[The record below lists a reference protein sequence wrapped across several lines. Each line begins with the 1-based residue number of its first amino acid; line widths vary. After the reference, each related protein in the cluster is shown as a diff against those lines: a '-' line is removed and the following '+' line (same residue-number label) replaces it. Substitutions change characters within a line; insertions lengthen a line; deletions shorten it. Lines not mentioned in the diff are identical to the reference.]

1 MSQTQELRGL
11 AFAVA
16 YRMLGSV
23 AEAEDVTQEALLRL
37 HDASGVE
44 NPEAFLTTVT
54 TRLAIDV
61 LRSARVR
68 RETYTGS
75 WLPEPLVEDD
85 AERRVEDEEAVSLAF
100 LVLLER
106 LNPDERAV
114 LVLRES
120 FDYEYADIAEILGI
134 SAANARQILSRA
146 RRRVA
151 DERPR
156 FDPDPG
162 ERRALAARFLD
173 AARNGDMEGLV
184 AMLAPDALMVGDGGG
199 KARSLPAPLQA
210 PPTSPARSWRSGAW
224 ASGGARRS
232 SRRSSTAS
240 RASAPSPPTGSSST
254 SWRSRSRAA
263 SSAGSTRC
271 SIPTSSGTSAR
282 CRTWAYGRA
291 SARSEASSRSR
302 SRIVV
307 RSAFQ
312 RTCPDPTFRKPGW
325 RRLDR
330 QPEEEGDVPVRPTPP
345 DDACH
350 PHGAGPCQTAYCSHA
365 QHAEHQL
372 PPRDGSLPPRRRGSR
387 GPPALGHPG
396 VVS

>member
-1 MSQTQELRGL
+1 
-11 AFAVA
+11 
-16 YRMLGSV
+16 MLGSV

-44 NPEAFLTTVT
+44 NREAFLTTVT

-85 AERRVEDEEAVSLAF
+85 AERKVENEEAVSLAF

-156 FDPDPG
+156 FDPDPR

-199 KARSLPAPLQA
+199 KARSLPAPLQGAADIARALVAFGRLGERWGATFEPAVVNGQPGFRTVAPDGRLVNVVAIEIEGGVVRRIYSMLNPDKLGHLGPLSDLGLRPSVRPA
-210 PPTSPARSWRSGAW
+210 PPA
-224 ASGGARRS
+224 
-232 SRRSSTAS
+232 
-240 RASAPSPPTGSSST
+240 
-254 SWRSRSRAA
+254 
-263 SSAGSTRC
+263 
-271 SIPTSSGTSAR
+271 
-282 CRTWAYGRA
+282 
-291 SARSEASSRSR
+291 
-302 SRIVV
+302 
-307 RSAFQ
+307 
-312 RTCPDPTFRKPGW
+312 
-325 RRLDR
+325 
-330 QPEEEGDVPVRPTPP
+330 
-345 DDACH
+345 
-350 PHGAGPCQTAYCSHA
+350 
-365 QHAEHQL
+365 
-372 PPRDGSLPPRRRGSR
+372 
-387 GPPALGHPG
+387 
-396 VVS
+396 